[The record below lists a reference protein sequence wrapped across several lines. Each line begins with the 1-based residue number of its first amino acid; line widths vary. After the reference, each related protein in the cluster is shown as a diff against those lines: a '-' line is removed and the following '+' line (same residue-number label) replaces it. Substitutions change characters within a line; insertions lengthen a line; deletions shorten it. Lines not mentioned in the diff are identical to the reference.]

1 MKSQTIAT
9 ALALALCASILGA
22 QTRIAPPDNKYT
34 VAQDAELGQRTAR
47 DARRQLPM
55 LRDSRVT
62 SYIQDV
68 GRRLVSAIP
77 PELRHR
83 QFRYSFE
90 VVNVRDINAFALPGG
105 PMFVNRG
112 TIQAARTEGEL
123 AGVMAHEISH
133 VALRHGTAQAS
144 KATKYQLGEFAGAVI
159 GAIVGGRTGNVIAQ
173 GTSFGLGTAFMRF
186 GREFERQADLQ
197 GAQIMARAGYD
208 PREMASMF
216 RTIARENGS
225 GGPEWLSSHPN
236 PGNRYE
242 AISRESA
249 SLRVARAESG
259 HERFT
264 SVQARLRSLP
274 RAPTTA
280 QVVRNGN

>member
-1 MKSQTIAT
+1 
-9 ALALALCASILGA
+9 LALALSVPFLGA
-22 QTRIAPPDNKYT
+22 QTRITPPENKYT
-34 VAQDAELGQRTAR
+34 VAQDAELGQKAAR

-55 LRDSRVT
+55 LRDARTT

-144 KATKYQLGEFAGAVI
+144 RATKYQMGEFAGAVL
-159 GAIVGGRTGNVIAQ
+159 GAIVGGRTGSIIAQ
-173 GTSFGLGTAFMRF
+173 GASFGLGTAFLRF
-186 GREFERQADLQ
+186 GRDFERQADLL
-197 GAQIMARAGYD
+197 GAQILARAGYD

-216 RTIARENGS
+216 RTIERQNGS

-242 AISRESA
+242 AITRESA
-249 SLRVARAESG
+249 SLRVNRSEIDAS
-259 HERFT
+259 RFE
-264 SVQARLRSLP
+264 SVQSRLRSLP

-280 QVVRNGN
+280 QARNGN